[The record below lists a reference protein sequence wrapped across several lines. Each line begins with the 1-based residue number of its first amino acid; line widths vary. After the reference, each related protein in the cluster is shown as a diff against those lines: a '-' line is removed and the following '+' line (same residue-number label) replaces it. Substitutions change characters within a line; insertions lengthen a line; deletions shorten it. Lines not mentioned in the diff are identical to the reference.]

1 MEIAAVKNE
10 SKKRVTAKLSR
21 PSLTTIHEWLD
32 KMQEEIDLLF
42 GTVDRLIGYYKMDQC
57 IVCDPVT
64 DEITALPDQSQKM
77 FIPLLI
83 S

>member
-10 SKKRVTAKLSR
+10 SEKRVTAKLSR
-21 PSLTTIHEWLD
+21 PSLTTIHERLD

-42 GTVDRLIGYYKMDQC
+42 GTVDRIRYYKMDQR
-57 IVCDPVT
+57 IVCDPST